1 MNHFLEQ
8 DLLQYLQKAGKKIDE
23 RHIWAFNRLGLK
35 TIEDILRYSPARYI
49 NYNLGISSDDFAVGN
64 KITIYGY
71 IEKINIRKSWKSKIN
86 MCEAEII
93 YNNNRI
99 KLFWFNQPYI
109 GNMYKNG
116 QAVLISGKLEEKTKN
131 KDNDSKND
139 SVNNSKNNSKNNYIM
154 SNPFIEAIDKIPE
167 SKNLFNQDNGD
178 KIIEDNIIAIYNE
191 CKFMTSKYL
200 SICIKKI
207 LTDRNLKNIIDPLPD
222 NVIQEMK
229 LTNIIDSFK
238 RLHFPKNDNDW
249 KVAKKRFL
257 FEEIFYLQLNIQKEK
272 MLRLDNLSYKIK
284 VDNNILKDFFKKENI
299 TPTNAQNKVI
309 KEILND
315 LSSGNNMSRL
325 LEGDVGSGKTLVA
338 VAAIIATINNKRDN
352 KKIGTPLQVVYLA
365 PTDILAKQQ
374 FENCIQFFQNHNIE
388 IGYLSSKET
397 LKYPSKIL
405 ENGKQVATKISKTQL
420 LKWLSEGNISILIG
434 THSVTKKSVD
444 FKDLALIIID
454 EQHRFGVKTRADI
467 AHKRNENRKEI
478 PHLLSMSATPIPRS
492 LALTI
497 FGDLDISIIDEL
509 PAGRKNIITQLC
521 RQTDYDDI
529 YNKIREELK
538 NNHQVYIICNKINDD
553 EDGKK
558 SVESEL
564 KKIKKIFPEYAISS
578 IHGKTEKSTRDRV
591 MMDFKNNIINILIST
606 TVIEVGVN
614 VPNATI
620 ILIENA
626 EKFGLAQLHQ
636 MRGRVGRSEYQSY
649 CYIFSENYNDVTV
662 NRLNN
667 FVNSNNGFDLA
678 EKDLKE
684 RGPGA
689 LISYR
694 QSGLTDIAMEGIQNI
709 KLVEH
714 CKRLAKDIIDKDI
727 ELNNYPLLQEKI
739 NLLSQ
744 MHLE

>member
-1 MNHFLEQ
+1 M
-8 DLLQYLQKAGKKIDE
+8 
-23 RHIWAFNRLGLK
+23 
-35 TIEDILRYSPARYI
+35 
-49 NYNLGISSDDFAVGN
+49 
-64 KITIYGY
+64 
-71 IEKINIRKSWKSKIN
+71 
-86 MCEAEII
+86 
-93 YNNNRI
+93 
-99 KLFWFNQPYI
+99 
-109 GNMYKNG
+109 
-116 QAVLISGKLEEKTKN
+116 
-131 KDNDSKND
+131 
-139 SVNNSKNNSKNNYIM
+139 
-154 SNPFIEAIDKIPE
+154 
-167 SKNLFNQDNGD
+167 
-178 KIIEDNIIAIYNE
+178 
-191 CKFMTSKYL
+191 
-200 SICIKKI
+200 
-207 LTDRNLKNIIDPLPD
+207 
-222 NVIQEMK
+222 
-229 LTNIIDSFK
+229 
-238 RLHFPKNDNDW
+238 
-249 KVAKKRFL
+249 
-257 FEEIFYLQLNIQKEK
+257 
-272 MLRLDNLSYKIK
+272 
-284 VDNNILKDFFKKENI
+284 
-299 TPTNAQNKVI
+299 
-309 KEILND
+309 
-315 LSSGNNMSRL
+315 
-325 LEGDVGSGKTLVA
+325 
-338 VAAIIATINNKRDN
+338 
-352 KKIGTPLQVVYLA
+352 
-365 PTDILAKQQ
+365 
-374 FENCIQFFQNHNIE
+374 
-388 IGYLSSKET
+388 
-397 LKYPSKIL
+397 
-405 ENGKQVATKISKTQL
+405 
-420 LKWLSEGNISILIG
+420 
-434 THSVTKKSVD
+434 TKKSVD